1 MSLTIFLALGILGCD
16 VLIYFLYE
24 WAFGES
30 KRIRNRRAASHLWAD
45 TAAGR
50 EGYLSRPEQRRA
62 ATPPVIVLDRKGG
75 RPTPASALPKPHD
88 ERLAYRRMAASFA
101 QLKPRTCAK
110 EQQGPILPSQTQ
122 IQ

>member
-1 MSLTIFLALGILGCD
+1 MSLTIFIALGILGCV

-50 EGYLSRPEQRRA
+50 KGYLSRPEQRRA

-75 RPTPASALPKPHD
+75 RPMPASALPNPLV
-88 ERLAYRRMAASFA
+88 ESLAYRRMAASFA
-101 QLKPRTCAK
+101 QLKPRT
-110 EQQGPILPSQTQ
+110 
-122 IQ
+122 